1 MTTNI
6 EKRIE
11 AEMRYYT
18 KRGLTVEQLADKYYV
33 YKNKLVEA
41 VMEGGDTEEQYVKKE
56 ATRRLLLEKGVR
68 YEK

>member
-41 VMEGGDTEEQYVKKE
+41 VMEDGDTEEQYVKKE